1 MRARSALPRPGQVA
15 VLSMLLGAGALTT
28 ASPSSASSSPSD
40 AQLAAMP
47 AADLASRL
55 GPLRATA
62 GALDALGARS
72 FAATYTGVRI
82 DANRARVD
90 LLTTSVSDGRRLLA
104 QAARSTGLD
113 QHDVTVVPGAYSK
126 VALDAAAERLARRS
140 PAGTLSSVGPAPDG
154 SGLDVGAGSAAALA
168 AVPAVVSGPNAAVV
182 PVTSRRVSLQ
192 RAKVYAVAVPALYS
206 PDGWAAVKWHDTSP
220 FIGGDVLTSS
230 GNGACTA
237 GLAAVRVS
245 TGAPV
250 MVSAGHCFPLGANV
264 YTGAGATW
272 AYGNRLV
279 GNWVG
284 KVTGRSQTWDAS
296 LIEGTNDNAD
306 ESDTTVWKPLTSAG
320 YSYVGDYVCHSGAR
334 SASMGHA
341 TPCGIK
347 VTNSDLWFSIGGYW
361 ARGVEGT
368 DVNGWGSVNGDS
380 GGTVFAVTTTS
391 RQARGMV
398 SSGGAD
404 GTVDQRRVDWVEAP
418 DVFRAYGLRLNP
430 KT

>member
-1 MRARSALPRPGQVA
+1 MRARSVLPRPARQVA
-15 VLSMLLGAGALTT
+15 VLSILLGAAALTT
-28 ASPSSASSSPSD
+28 APPSSASSSLSD

-62 GALDALGARS
+62 GALDAVGARS

-90 LLTTSVSDGRRLLA
+90 LLTTSVSDGLRLLA

-113 QHDVTVVPGAYSK
+113 QHDVTVVPGAYSR
-126 VALDAAAERLARRS
+126 VALEAAAERLARRS
-140 PAGTLSSVGPAPDG
+140 PAGTLSSVGPASDG
-154 SGLDVGAGSAAALA
+154 SGLDVSAGSAAALA
-168 AVPAVVSGPNAAVV
+168 AVPASVPGRPSDAVV

-192 RAKVYAVAVPALYS
+192 RAKVYAAAVPALYS

-237 GLAAVRVS
+237 GLPAVRVS

-264 YTGAGATW
+264 YTGAGTTW

-296 LIEGTNDNAD
+296 LIEGANNNAD
-306 ESDTTVWKPLTSAG
+306 VAL
-320 YSYVGDYVCHSGAR
+320 
-334 SASMGHA
+334 
-341 TPCGIK
+341 
-347 VTNSDLWFSIGGYW
+347 
-361 ARGVEGT
+361 
-368 DVNGWGSVNGDS
+368 SV
-380 GGTVFAVTTTS
+380 
-391 RQARGMV
+391 
-398 SSGGAD
+398 
-404 GTVDQRRVDWVEAP
+404 
-418 DVFRAYGLRLNP
+418 
-430 KT
+430 